1 MDKIFQQDLTKEE
14 KVDGIFIV
22 KLNLMVNHAYNTALY
37 LLIND
42 NPIETGDTIGS
53 IPDGS
58 AQLERW
64 VCRYEESLI
73 QPVRE
78 VLDIDTGAYAAG
90 NRHYK

>member
-42 NPIETGDTIGS
+42 STKQSSVYSPALVFKINNGLSSP
-53 IPDGS
+53 
-58 AQLERW
+58 
-64 VCRYEESLI
+64 
-73 QPVRE
+73 
-78 VLDIDTGAYAAG
+78 
-90 NRHYK
+90 H

>member
-42 NPIETGDTIGS
+42 NPIETGNTIDG

-58 AQLERW
+58 AQPERW
-64 VCRYEESLI
+64 ICRYEESLI

-90 NRHYK
+90 NRQYE